1 MYPESDH
8 SHHLPCYPSRHPG
21 PSPAGCSSR
30 LPAST
35 LIHLEFP
42 IFLVPRVILLNM
54 SELYH
59 ISVRTSAPCFTP
71 SKGQQPARSYVSWPL
86 IVSSALLPSSSLLHP
101 PPHILSR
108 FLAIPWTHPTGSW
121 LRTSV
126 SAVYSVQRAPPSPTY
141 SHDSLFLGLCSTVTL
156 PVSPSLPTW
165 VSSRALRLLSC

>member
-8 SHHLPCYPSRHPG
+8 SHHLPCYPSPHPG

-101 PPHILSR
+101 LPTFFPDSLLFLEHIQQVLDSELQYLLFTLSR
-108 FLAIPWTHPTGSW
+108 GL
-121 LRTSV
+121 
-126 SAVYSVQRAPPSPTY
+126 PSPTY